1 MSVSV
6 ITPAFGNSFGLPIE
20 IVAMIINDY
29 LNDADLIKLN
39 QTSGD
44 FDEIFKDFIPILK
57 KNFIADNPYESL
69 LWDNFDGTV
78 ADFVNKLQVRMVC
91 DLNDGTLQQIA
102 SESRFFNV
110 SGRIPENREQKFY
123 IKMLLDVGVSIE
135 LAVIYSIEYLS
146 NPLAIEFLLKLARKY
161 PQFVEFNE
169 TDESGFTTALIR
181 RFLEYNDEK
190 LQSWFNGVDHLISI
204 GARPSEA
211 LDLTTFYNREEVL
224 KFISY
229 INRGFSSEGAFKMV
243 LEGIDPSDEK
253 IVQFLLFKM
262 MFDEYV
268 AIILIFTPFVI
279 NIPDNYVYTDDDVI
293 RMNESFVNEGPDF
306 IYSFSIVD

>member
-1 MSVSV
+1 MASSA
-6 ITPAFGNSFGLPIE
+6 IKPAFGNSFGLPIE
-20 IVAMIINDY
+20 IIAMIMNDY
-29 LNDADLIKLN
+29 LNDTDIIKLT
-39 QTSGD
+39 QTSNSIA
-44 FDEIFKDFIPILK
+44 EIVNLHIPMLK
-57 KNFIADNPYESL
+57 HKFLTNYPYESL
-69 LWDNFDGTV
+69 LWVDFDGSLV
-78 ADFVNKLQVRMVC
+78 DFVNKLQVRVVC

-102 SESRFFNV
+102 SESRFYNV

-123 IKMLLDVGVSIE
+123 IKMLLDVGISIE

-146 NPLAIEFLLKLARKY
+146 NPRAIQILMKLARKY

-169 TDESGFTTALIR
+169 TDESGFTNSLISCC
-181 RFLEYNDEK
+181 LKYTEEEIDNWID
-190 LQSWFNGVDHLISI
+190 GVDQLISI

-211 LDLTTFYNREEVL
+211 LDLTTFYNREELL

-253 IVQFLLFKM
+253 IVQFLLFKIM
-262 MFDEYV
+262 YTEYV

-279 NIPDNYVYTDDDVI
+279 NIPDNYVYTDDDVR
-293 RMNESFVNEGPDF
+293 RMNESFANEGPDF
-306 IYSFSIVD
+306 IYGFSIVD

>member
-1 MSVSV
+1 MTGSA

-123 IKMLLDVGVSIE
+123 IKMLLDVGISIE
-135 LAVIYSIEYLS
+135 LAVMYSIEYLN
-146 NPLAIEFLLKLARKY
+146 NPLVIEFLLKLAVKY

-190 LQSWFNGVDHLISI
+190 LQSWFDGVDHLISI

-229 INRGFSSEGAFKMV
+229 INRGFSSEGALKMV
-243 LEGIDPSDEK
+243 LEGIEPSDEK

-262 MFDEYV
+262 MYTEYV
-268 AIILIFTPFVI
+268 AIVLVFTPFDI
-279 NIPDNYVYTDDDVI
+279 NIPDNYVYTDDDVR
-293 RMNESFVNEGPDF
+293 RMNESFANEGPDF
-306 IYSFSIVD
+306 IYSFSILD